1 MGDCLFE
8 EMEEARKRGQDI
20 TPYLARV
27 ERCCWDHDVTSC
39 EVCRNDGLLPA
50 QECVIKVYNLGVR
63 S

>member
-1 MGDCLFE
+1 MEECLYE
-8 EMEEARKRGQDI
+8 EMEEARRKGQDI
-20 TPYLARV
+20 APYLARI

-50 QECVIKVYNLGVR
+50 QECLVKVYNQGVR